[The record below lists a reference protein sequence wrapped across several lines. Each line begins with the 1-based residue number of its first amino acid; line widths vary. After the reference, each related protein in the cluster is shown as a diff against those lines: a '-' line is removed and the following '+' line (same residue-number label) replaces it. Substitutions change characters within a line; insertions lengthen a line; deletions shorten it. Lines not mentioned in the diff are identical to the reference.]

1 MLENFLNKLSYL
13 GYYIF
18 YVRDIDLEDK
28 EIEEYEIENKPYMV
42 DSVKYFI
49 WRKIALLF
57 LIPGLI
63 LDFILTILCYQ
74 NSLDKFGHKDSNV
87 SENLYGHSFK
97 NETQHIIEF
106 MFPKKTEDFIILY
119 STMSCIILCIQLI
132 YILLSLVYHK
142 LWYSTSK
149 WIRYAFVL
157 SVLWVYIVFLN
168 PVQDYL
174 KIVNHN
180 EKGEKG
186 ELYSYSYVLI
196 LCYLFKEIIPISL
209 ALIDGIFWSSFNM
222 KYLYPKNRL
231 VGHFYNLGSWFYI
244 MTVGLILLVVNQLFN
259 NYLISVT
266 ILFSICGYLIPYIS
280 YKSKIIFYYEEEDLE
295 LKDLIRDSFLI
306 KNIFFLLGLLLVI
319 IYCFDNKNPFM
330 VGIYEVQMI
339 DVLHLAI
346 KLCHRYVFYKILLG
360 DTLFG
365 LILQDAKFNILYQEQ
380 MKLELKKLRDTEN
393 QLYIRS
399 FY

>member
-1 MLENFLNKLSYL
+1 
-13 GYYIF
+13 
-18 YVRDIDLEDK
+18 
-28 EIEEYEIENKPYMV
+28 MV

-119 STMSCIILCIQLI
+119 STVSCIILCIQLI

-157 SVLWVYIVFLN
+157 SVSWVYIVFLN

-196 LCYLFKEIIPISL
+196 LSYLFKEIIPIS
-209 ALIDGIFWSSFNM
+209 FTFNRW
-222 KYLYPKNRL
+222 YFL
-231 VGHFYNLGSWFYI
+231 V
-244 MTVGLILLVVNQLFN
+244 
-259 NYLISVT
+259 
-266 ILFSICGYLIPYIS
+266 
-280 YKSKIIFYYEEEDLE
+280 
-295 LKDLIRDSFLI
+295 
-306 KNIFFLLGLLLVI
+306 
-319 IYCFDNKNPFM
+319 
-330 VGIYEVQMI
+330 
-339 DVLHLAI
+339 
-346 KLCHRYVFYKILLG
+346 
-360 DTLFG
+360 
-365 LILQDAKFNILYQEQ
+365 KF
-380 MKLELKKLRDTEN
+380 
-393 QLYIRS
+393 
-399 FY
+399 

>member
-1 MLENFLNKLSYL
+1 
-13 GYYIF
+13 
-18 YVRDIDLEDK
+18 
-28 EIEEYEIENKPYMV
+28 
-42 DSVKYFI
+42 
-49 WRKIALLF
+49 
-57 LIPGLI
+57 
-63 LDFILTILCYQ
+63 
-74 NSLDKFGHKDSNV
+74 
-87 SENLYGHSFK
+87 
-97 NETQHIIEF
+97 
-106 MFPKKTEDFIILY
+106 
-119 STMSCIILCIQLI
+119 
-132 YILLSLVYHK
+132 
-142 LWYSTSK
+142 
-149 WIRYAFVL
+149 
-157 SVLWVYIVFLN
+157 
-168 PVQDYL
+168 
-174 KIVNHN
+174 
-180 EKGEKG
+180 
-186 ELYSYSYVLI
+186 
-196 LCYLFKEIIPISL
+196 
-209 ALIDGIFWSSFNM
+209 M

-266 ILFSICGYLIPYIS
+266 ILFSICGYIIPYIS
-280 YKSKIIFYYEEEDLE
+280 YKSKIIFYYEEEEIE

-330 VGIYEVQMI
+330 IGIYEIQMV
-339 DVLHLAI
+339 DVIHLII

-380 MKLELKKLRDTEN
+380 LKLELKKLRDTEN